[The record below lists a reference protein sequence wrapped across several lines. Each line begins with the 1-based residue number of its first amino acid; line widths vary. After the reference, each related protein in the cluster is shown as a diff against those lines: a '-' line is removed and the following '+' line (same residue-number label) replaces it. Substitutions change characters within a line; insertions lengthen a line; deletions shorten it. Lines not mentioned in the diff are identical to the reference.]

1 MKEQKFQLGIVL
13 SIFIVAALAC
23 GFSFSTANFGSATMA
38 RDAEGNQPTSTFSPD
53 DTFYAVVELQNAP
66 DDTTVRAAWT
76 AVDVEGETENTK
88 IDSAEIPTGS
98 DQLHFTLENNT
109 PWPAGSYQVDLYLD
123 GELEQTLEFQVEG

>member
-1 MKEQKFQLGIVL
+1 MIKKKFQLGIVL
-13 SIFIVAALAC
+13 TVFAITALAC

-38 RDAEGNQPTSTFSPD
+38 RDAEGNRPTSTFSPE

-66 DDTTVRAAWT
+66 DDTTVRAEWT
-76 AVDVEGETENTK
+76 AVDVQGEEENTP
-88 IDSAEIPTGS
+88 IDSAEITTGS

-109 PWPAGSYQVDLYLD
+109 PWPAGSYKVDLYID